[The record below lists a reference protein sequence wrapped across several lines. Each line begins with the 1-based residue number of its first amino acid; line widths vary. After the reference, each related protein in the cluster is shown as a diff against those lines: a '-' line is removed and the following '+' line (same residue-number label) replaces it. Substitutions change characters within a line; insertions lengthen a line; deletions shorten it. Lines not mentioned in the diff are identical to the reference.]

1 MMERNINRYTLFF
14 LTVLSVLLISCS
26 EKDKD
31 LISKANFEGNW
42 VINSSTTT
50 IRINSTSFVD
60 YYVKYM
66 EYTQDDAEVY
76 YILLTADITGN
87 FLFNGDGT
95 YVMTWDGEVVKR
107 GNWDI
112 SSDAKQIL
120 LDKNT
125 TFEMIIEVLSVSENA
140 LQISLIDS
148 GVGDVNEDGNPDLIE
163 FKYFFGLTK

>member
-1 MMERNINRYTLFF
+1 MMENNKIRYKLFF
-14 LTVLSVLLISCS
+14 LAVVSVALIRCS
-26 EKDKD
+26 DKDKD
-31 LISKANFEGNW
+31 VISKADFEGNW

-50 IRINSTSFVD
+50 IRINNTSFAD
-60 YYVKYM
+60 YYVQYM
-66 EYTQDDAEVY
+66 DYTQEDAEVY

-95 YVMTWDGEVVKR
+95 YLFTWDGIEVKK

-112 SSDAKQIL
+112 SPDAKLIL

-125 TFEMIIEVLSVSENA
+125 TIEMTIEVLSVHENA